1 MNYNVPE
8 GSYATDPYHGE
19 VRIREFKEMVKSLH
33 KEGIG
38 VIMDVVYNHV
48 YSAVDSPFEKTVP
61 GYYFRMQDGKFLN
74 SSGCGNV
81 TASDKTMFR
90 KFMIDSLRYWTEE
103 YHIDGFRFDLMAC
116 HDIETMNL
124 IREELDKIDTRL
136 LIYGEPW
143 TANDG
148 ENGISGEVCS
158 NKTNAKKLSTR
169 IGMFND
175 DMRHG
180 IKGGSDDD
188 SKGFIQGS
196 THSAYNVIAG
206 MMGASSV
213 TFGNWANEPSQCITY
228 ASAHDNLSLWDK
240 ILKSNWCTDY
250 DTTDKLYV
258 TQNKLAAVLILA
270 SLGIP
275 FWMAGEEFARTKYG
289 DHNSYKSPDSIN
301 SINWTR
307 IFPNG
312 DDAEPNEEGIQFYI
326 NVFKKCQELGIEP
339 LVTIYHFDCP
349 LHLAN
354 EYDGWVSRHT
364 LEAFERYC
372 DVLFTRF
379 KGLVHYWL
387 TINEIN
393 INTNFMMNG
402 VHEHL
407 SNKQNAEQCRY
418 HLFLGSAYAVK
429 KGHEVDPT
437 NKIGLMIAHGGS
449 YPWSCNPED
458 VWAELDTAHHFKWFY
473 GDVQVR
479 GYYPAWKV
487 LELEREGIEL
497 AKEPG
502 DDELLREGTVDF
514 YSFSYYSTDVCA
526 AHPEEHGATD
536 GNMHRSIANPHLK
549 QTEWGW
555 TIDPLG
561 LRISLNQIWDRYQIP
576 VMIVENGFGA
586 IDVREKDGSVHD
598 QGRIDYMRT
607 HIKIMRDTVE
617 IDGVDLMGYTPWGWI
632 DVVSAGTGEMRKRY
646 GFVYVD
652 MDDDG
657 NGDLSRSRK
666 DSFYYM
672 QKVYKSNGEDLD

>member
-1 MNYNVPE
+1 MSFPKGFLWGGATAANQYE
-8 GSYATDPYHGE
+8 GGYLSGGKGPAVADTLTGGDGRNGIPRRFICELADGTRKEFGGMRDEIPAGAKAIIDPDVYYPSHVATDFYH
-19 VRIREFKEMVKSLH
+19 H
-33 KEGIG
+33 
-38 VIMDVVYNHV
+38 
-48 YSAVDSPFEKTVP
+48 
-61 GYYFRMQDGKFLN
+61 
-74 SSGCGNV
+74 
-81 TASDKTMFR
+81 
-90 KFMIDSLRYWTEE
+90 WEE
-103 YHIDGFRFDLMAC
+103 DLELMAEMGC
-116 HDIETMNL
+116 NVN
-124 IREELDKIDTRL
+124 RL
-136 LIYGEPW
+136 
-143 TANDG
+143 
-148 ENGISGEVCS
+148 
-158 NKTNAKKLSTR
+158 
-169 IGMFND
+169 
-175 DMRHG
+175 
-180 IKGGSDDD
+180 
-188 SKGFIQGS
+188 
-196 THSAYNVIAG
+196 
-206 MMGASSV
+206 
-213 TFGNWANEPSQCITY
+213 
-228 ASAHDNLSLWDK
+228 
-240 ILKSNWCTDY
+240 
-250 DTTDKLYV
+250 
-258 TQNKLAAVLILA
+258 
-270 SLGIP
+270 
-275 FWMAGEEFARTKYG
+275 
-289 DHNSYKSPDSIN
+289 

-429 KGHEVDPT
+429 KGHEVDPE

-449 YPWSCNPED
+449 YPWSCDPED
-458 VWAELDTAHHFKWFY
+458 VWAELDTAHHFKWFS

-586 IDVREKDGSVHD
+586 IDVREEDGSVHD

-607 HIKIMRDTVE
+607 HIKVMKETVE

>member
-1 MNYNVPE
+1 MGKRQRSRTWKPSQQADCDGFLGQSSLYTLRHGHHPSKIKEDRTSLPKGFLWGGATAANQYE
-8 GSYATDPYHGE
+8 GGYLSGGKGPAVADALTGGDGRAGIPRKFVCELADGTRKEFGGMREEIPAGAKAIIDPDVYYPSHVATDFYH
-19 VRIREFKEMVKSLH
+19 H
-33 KEGIG
+33 
-38 VIMDVVYNHV
+38 
-48 YSAVDSPFEKTVP
+48 
-61 GYYFRMQDGKFLN
+61 
-74 SSGCGNV
+74 
-81 TASDKTMFR
+81 
-90 KFMIDSLRYWTEE
+90 WEE
-103 YHIDGFRFDLMAC
+103 DLELMAEMGC
-116 HDIETMNL
+116 NVN
-124 IREELDKIDTRL
+124 RL
-136 LIYGEPW
+136 
-143 TANDG
+143 
-148 ENGISGEVCS
+148 
-158 NKTNAKKLSTR
+158 
-169 IGMFND
+169 
-175 DMRHG
+175 
-180 IKGGSDDD
+180 
-188 SKGFIQGS
+188 
-196 THSAYNVIAG
+196 
-206 MMGASSV
+206 
-213 TFGNWANEPSQCITY
+213 
-228 ASAHDNLSLWDK
+228 
-240 ILKSNWCTDY
+240 
-250 DTTDKLYV
+250 
-258 TQNKLAAVLILA
+258 
-270 SLGIP
+270 
-275 FWMAGEEFARTKYG
+275 
-289 DHNSYKSPDSIN
+289 

-312 DDAEPNEEGIQFYI
+312 DDAEPNEEGIQFYTD
-326 NVFKKCQELGIEP
+326 VFKKCQELGIEP
-339 LVTIYHFDCP
+339 LVTICHFDCP

-379 KGLVHYWL
+379 KGLVRYWL
-387 TINEIN
+387 TVNEIN

-407 SNKQNAEQCRY
+407 SNRQNAEQCRY

-429 KGHEVDPT
+429 KGHEVDPE
-437 NKIGLMIAHGGS
+437 NKIGLMIARG
-449 YPWSCNPED
+449 
-458 VWAELDTAHHFKWFY
+458 
-473 GDVQVR
+473 

-536 GNMHRSIANPHLK
+536 GNMHRSIANPYLK

-586 IDVREKDGSVHD
+586 IDVREEDGSVHD

-607 HIKIMRDTVE
+607 HIKVMKDTVE

-672 QKVYKSNGEDLD
+672 QRVYKSNGEDLD